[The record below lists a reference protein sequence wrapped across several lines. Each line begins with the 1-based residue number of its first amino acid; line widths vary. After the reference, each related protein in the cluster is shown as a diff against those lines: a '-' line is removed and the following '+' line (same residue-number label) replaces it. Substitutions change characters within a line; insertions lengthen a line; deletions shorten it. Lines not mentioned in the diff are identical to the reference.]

1 MAHALDVVTLGIE
14 VIKQLAVGII
24 SSGEHRTAILM
35 DIHKGKIHWFFAG
48 INHTGWCSSIV
59 LRIIDDFG
67 QEEAQPVKMIFC
79 HFGNDAVIT

>member
-1 MAHALDVVTLGIE
+1 MAHALDVVTLGVE

-24 SSGEHRTAILM
+24 SSGEHRTAVLM
-35 DIHKGKIHWFFAG
+35 DIHKGKSIGFCGNQSHC
-48 INHTGWCSSIV
+48 WCSSIV
-59 LRIIDDFG
+59 FRIINDFG